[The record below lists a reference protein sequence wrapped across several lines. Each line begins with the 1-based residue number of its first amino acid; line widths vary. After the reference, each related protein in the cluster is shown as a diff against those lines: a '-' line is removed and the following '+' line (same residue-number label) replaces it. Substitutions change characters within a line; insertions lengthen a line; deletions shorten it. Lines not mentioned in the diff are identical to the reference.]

1 MSNRKA
7 WLHFWRRESAA
18 NLREWQAAG
27 RRGPNP
33 LNAIPVPYAADLI
46 NPRDRLYVVEV
57 NWPGTRFELLGRI
70 EVRTV
75 GEPPND
81 PRAMTV
87 VVAKRG
93 TATRCAPV
101 PIPRRVSNKLV
112 LGYADGTH
120 HRVRR
125 RPDGTI
131 LGGSYQGRASVRE
144 LVGGGSVLETLLRSP

>member
-1 MSNRKA
+1 M
-7 WLHFWRRESAA
+7 
-18 NLREWQAAG
+18 
-27 RRGPNP
+27 
-33 LNAIPVPYAADLI
+33 
-46 NPRDRLYVVEV
+46 VEV
-57 NWPGTRFELLGRI
+57 DWPGTRFEMLGRI

-81 PRAMTV
+81 PRALTV

-93 TATRCAPV
+93 AATRCAPV